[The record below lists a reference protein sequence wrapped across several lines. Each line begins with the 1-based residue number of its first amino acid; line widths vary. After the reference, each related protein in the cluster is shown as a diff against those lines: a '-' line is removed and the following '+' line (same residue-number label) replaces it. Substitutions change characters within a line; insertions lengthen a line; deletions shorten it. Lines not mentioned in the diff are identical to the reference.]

1 MIKQLKK
8 ELKHNLKEK
17 KRCQKLYN
25 DWVDN
30 EFNMG
35 PLKFIFAVTSNTN
48 NYLNN
53 IKDQLPSFNTLN
65 DLLIYY
71 NRDTK
76 KYLLNIEIG
85 YNKKDE
91 SDIDYLFRLNHE
103 FQVFMDQQGKSVNLF
118 GNLDSKLFNF
128 INNDMD
134 YWIADTLE
142 ELYYKFY
149 VFVSGYYQMLKDA
162 YLI

>member
-1 MIKQLKK
+1 MTKWLKK
-8 ELKHNLKEK
+8 ELKNGLKEK
-17 KRCQKLYN
+17 KRCQKLYD

-35 PLKFIFAVTSNTN
+35 PLKFIFAVTS
-48 NYLNN
+48 
-53 IKDQLPSFNTLN
+53 IKNQTPSFNTLN

-76 KYLLNIEIG
+76 KYLLDIDIG
-85 YNKKDE
+85 HNKKNE

-103 FQVFMDQQGKSVNLF
+103 FQVFMDQQDKSVNSF
-118 GNLDSKLFNF
+118 KNLDSKLSNF
-128 INNDMD
+128 INNDMN
-134 YWIADTLE
+134 YWVADTLE

-149 VFVSGYYQMLKDA
+149 IFVSGYYQMLKDA

>member
-1 MIKQLKK
+1 MKQLKC
-8 ELKHNLKEK
+8 ELKQANKEK

-25 DWVDN
+25 DWVDD

-35 PLKFIFAVTSNTN
+35 PLKFVFAVISDANKYFPN
-48 NYLNN
+48 VKNQ
-53 IKDQLPSFNTLN
+53 IPSFNTLN

-76 KYLLNIEIG
+76 KYLLNMEIG
-85 YNKKDE
+85 YNKENE

-103 FQVFMDQQGKSVNLF
+103 FQVFMDQQGKSVNSF
-118 GNLDSKLFNF
+118 NNLDSKLFSF
-128 INNDMD
+128 INNDMN